1 MPRKKK
7 IDYAALIQMAKDNVP
22 QSQIMAKFGLK
33 TSTQLKVAYANALM
47 ETGQAP
53 TLTTGRVAAKAK
65 ELSTN
70 VSVGKRGS
78 IIIPKE
84 LVENFGFQIGD
95 QFEARK
101 SAAGMSLKKV

>member
-22 QSQIMAKFGLK
+22 QNEIMSKFGLK

-53 TLTTGRVAAKAK
+53 VLATGRAAKAQALNM
-65 ELSTN
+65 EI
-70 VSVGKRGS
+70 SVGKRGS
-78 IIIPKE
+78 LIIPKDV
-84 LVENFGFQIGD
+84 VEHFGFKVED
-95 QFEARK
+95 SFEIRK
-101 SAAGMSLKKV
+101 SQAGLSLKKI